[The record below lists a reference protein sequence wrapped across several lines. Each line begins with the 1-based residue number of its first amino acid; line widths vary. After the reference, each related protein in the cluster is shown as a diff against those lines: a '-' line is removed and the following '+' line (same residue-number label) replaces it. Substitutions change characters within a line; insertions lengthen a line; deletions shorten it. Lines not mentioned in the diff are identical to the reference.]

1 MLEKFYGSKY
11 DEDILFVNPCIT
23 FGEFKKH
30 VYYQTKEFLKS
41 PKGNVVLFGD
51 DYFNFAVNF
60 FAAVFARKNIYL
72 LSDKTRLAQLDDEY
86 ILPEKSYPVDAIFQD
101 ENLDI
106 NEAKIYI
113 FTSGSTGEPQLI
125 QKNLAKLILEAQ
137 SIIDE
142 FNLAG
147 HLISA
152 STVSLTHS
160 FGFTFNFILPFWH
173 NLKINCRRI
182 EFPEQF
188 GDIKDDY
195 ILISTPTFMEKLAK
209 YDFVFEKAPEKIFL
223 AGSKLK
229 NNVLDYFKRF
239 SDVIDIYGSTETG
252 NIAFKRGYDE
262 FRTFKDV
269 SVSVDRNDNTVVTS
283 GFFVQEKV
291 ILPDIIQ
298 YVNEK
303 EFILKKRS
311 DRIVKI
317 FEKRVSLDEIEN
329 ILKKHA
335 DVKDCYCFMYANK
348 LACVAA
354 TDNFN
359 LDKDE
364 LRHFLLQFSEVV
376 PKKWRI
382 LSEIPLTANGRIDKT
397 KLNRIFGMNLSLP
410 FVLSKKVSSDNA
422 EINLIFKK
430 NCNFFDGHFDIMPIL
445 PGVVQ
450 LYYAKYFAD
459 NFFNIEIPPDEVKKV
474 KFSNIIKSDT
484 EITLKLKN
492 KENCVDFTYEADD
505 KVYSSGIFVK

>member
-23 FGEFKKH
+23 FGEFKKY

-41 PKGNVVLFGD
+41 PKENAVLFGD

-86 ILPEKSYPVDAIFQD
+86 ILPEKSYPVDALFQD

-106 NEAKIYI
+106 NEVKIYI
-113 FTSGSTGEPQLI
+113 FTSGSTGKPQLF
-125 QKNLAKLILEAQ
+125 QKDLAKLILEVQ

-147 HLISA
+147 RLISA

-188 GDIKDDY
+188 CDIKDDY

-229 NNVLDYFKRF
+229 HNVLDYFKRF

-252 NIAFKRGYDE
+252 NIAFKRGYDKFTLFKEVSAKSKNNNTIVMSE
-262 FRTFKDV
+262 FFPQDKAV
-269 SVSVDRNDNTVVTS
+269 LS
-283 GFFVQEKV
+283 
-291 ILPDIIQ
+291 DIIQ
-298 YVNEK
+298 YTGER
-303 EFILKKRS
+303 EFLLKKRS

-317 FEKRVSLDEIEN
+317 LEKRVSLDEIEN
-329 ILKKHA
+329 NLKKHK
-335 DVKDCYCFMYANK
+335 DVTDCYCFMYENK
-348 LACVAA
+348 LACIVA
-354 TDNFN
+354 TGNFK
-359 LDKDE
+359 LEKDE
-364 LRHFLLQFSEVV
+364 LRHFLLQFGEIV

-382 LSEIPLTANGRIDKT
+382 IEEIPRTANGKIDKT
-397 KLNRIFGMNLSLP
+397 KLNHIFGMNLSLP
-410 FVLSKKVSSDNA
+410 FVFSKKVSPDNA

-450 LYYAKYFAD
+450 LYYARYFAND
-459 NFFNIEIPPDEVKKV
+459 VFNIEISPEEVKKV

-484 EITLKLKN
+484 NIILKLKN
-492 KENCVDFTYEADD
+492 DENCVNFTYEADD